1 MVASLG
7 VVVNP
12 YVLLAVL
19 IAWGAS
25 IAGTG
30 WVSFGLGKD
39 SEIAGQAKIK
49 QAIEETKEAAQ
60 QGAAAAIAANR
71 PINQTIVQK
80 VQREVQTNTVYADC
94 RVPASGVQLANQALT
109 GRQAEPAGGVVVP
122 SPDAA
127 KR

>member
-1 MVASLG
+1 VAW
-7 VVVNP
+7 
-12 YVLLAVL
+12 A
-19 IAWGAS
+19 AS
-25 IAGTG
+25 VGG
-30 WVSFGLGKD
+30 SFFYGQNIGRD

-49 QAIEETKEAAQ
+49 QAIEDTREKAQ
-60 QGAAAAIAANR
+60 QGAAEAIAANK

-109 GRQAEPAGGVVVP
+109 GRTTEPAGGVVVP
-122 SPDAA
+122 SPDAP

>member
-1 MVASLG
+1 M
-7 VVVNP
+7 NP

-39 SEIAGQAKIK
+39 SELAGQAKIK

-109 GRQAEPAGGVVVP
+109 GRQAEPAGGGVVS
-122 SPDAA
+122 SPDAS